1 MDSFEDLDSDLLETR
16 ERVRRFDYLAG
27 QRTAVGAQISEV
39 TQLIGSLETQLA
51 KEERDVTRLEKGFR
65 GVLAGLVGS
74 KEEHLAQER
83 AEAVAAAE
91 RLHGQRARVTS
102 LQADLDGIERE
113 LASLA
118 GAHDA
123 YQRLLADKERRLV
136 QLGDPRGRELLD
148 LTRQLADAESDLRE
162 YGEAWQAGNVAGQAL
177 KQVLAFLGSA
187 KGASTWDLLGGGVI
201 ADSVEHGRLQQAD
214 QAAWHAQRALD
225 VFARELAD
233 VGWAA
238 NPRLPKVDT
247 RWFVDT
253 FFDNIITDALKHQRI
268 TKTRD
273 EVAAT
278 AQWVAQS
285 LQTLAAHRDQLTRH
299 RHTLHQNRERLLTS

>member
-27 QRTAVGAQISEV
+27 QRTAAGGQIREV
-39 TQLIGSLETQLA
+39 AQLIGSLETQLA

-65 GVLAGLVGS
+65 GVLAGLVGA
-74 KEEHLAQER
+74 KEEHLARER

-91 RLHGQRARVTS
+91 RLHGQRARVVS

-123 YQRLLADKERRLV
+123 YQRLLAEKERRLV

-148 LTRQLADAESDLRE
+148 LTRKLADTESDLKE
-162 YGEAWQAGNVAGQAL
+162 YGEAWQAGNAAGQAL
-177 KQVLAFLGSA
+177 SQVLALLGGA
-187 KGASTWDLLGGGVI
+187 QGASTWDLLGGGVI
-201 ADSVEHGRLQQAD
+201 SDAIEHDRLTQAD

-268 TKTRD
+268 NKTRN
-273 EVAAT
+273 EVAST
-278 AQWVAQS
+278 AQWAS
-285 LQTLAAHRDQLTRH
+285 ETTRALAAHRDQLTHH
-299 RHTLHQNRERLLTS
+299 RATLHQQREHLLTR